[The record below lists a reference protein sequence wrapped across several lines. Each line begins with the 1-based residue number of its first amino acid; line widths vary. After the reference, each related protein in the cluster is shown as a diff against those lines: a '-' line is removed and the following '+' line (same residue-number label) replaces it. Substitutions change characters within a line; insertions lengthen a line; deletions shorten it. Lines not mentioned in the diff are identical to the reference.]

1 MRKFTIL
8 FVLALA
14 LAFSIS
20 TSYGQETADETL
32 AQGKG
37 CQFDKSYSDLTI
49 PYDSS
54 SSNRSQTP
62 LLHTIDSSVHVEQ
75 LCSRNPNWGLI
86 NSEQRLRRLYDQHRD
101 EHLREDNA
109 KLVSERDISL
119 NGRLGREIVLTI
131 PDGTQ
136 QLIRTYLNGE
146 YYVRVIVYIKDPEKA
161 DPASIKKAMAII
173 DSMRLL

>member
-14 LAFSIS
+14 LALSIS
-20 TSYGQETADETL
+20 TSYGQESADETL

-37 CQFDKSYSDLTI
+37 CQFDNSYSEITI
-49 PYDSS
+49 PSESS
-54 SSNRSQTP
+54 SPNRSETH
-62 LLHTIDSSVHVEQ
+62 LLQTIDSSVQVEQ
-75 LCSRNPNWGLI
+75 LCSRNPNWALA
-86 NSEQRLRRLYDQHRD
+86 NSEQALRRVYDHHRD
-101 EHLREDNA
+101 DYLREDKA
-109 KLVSERDISL
+109 KLVSERDIRL
-119 NGRLGREIVLTI
+119 NGRLGREIVLDFT
-131 PDGTQ
+131 DRRQ

-161 DPASIKKAMAII
+161 DPASVKKAMAII